1 MLIAIGLV
9 AVSGAPAEAAKLRT
23 VSQSQLAGANG
34 SNARVTA
41 VARCPKGTKAVS
53 GGFTITPPSP
63 GTPAAPPHSPGIP
76 GHLFIVNES
85 IMTPRGDGWRVSGA
99 EQVQGSLDGFTAYAY
114 CEKRKRALLLGGTVR
129 TDFVPTV
136 SGQSTG
142 NTARCP
148 KGTTA
153 ISGGFSTLSP
163 GAYFN
168 RSRGAGR
175 DWSVGVTTFDAGTSR
190 DLYEVEA
197 YCVRGK
203 VRTTKAEDITTGS
216 FGPVAGVGAAMTSGC
231 AKGGFVRGGG
241 YGSRPP
247 GANLNGALVIGDVLG
262 SKGWSVTFASLG
274 VAQGPFTAFGYCRAG

>member
-9 AVSGAPAEAAKLRT
+9 AVSAAPADAAKLRT

-34 SNARVTA
+34 STARVTA
-41 VARCPKGTKAVS
+41 VARCPEGTKAVS

-63 GTPAAPPHSPGIP
+63 GTPATVHSPGAP
-76 GHLFIVNES
+76 GHLFVVNES

-99 EQVQGSLDGFTAYAY
+99 EHVQGSLDGFTAYAY
-114 CEKRKRALLLGGTVR
+114 CEKRKRAVRVGGTVR
-129 TDFVPTV
+129 TDSIPTEA
-136 SGQSTG
+136 GLSTG

-153 ISGGFSTLSP
+153 MSGGFSTTSL

-175 DWSVGVTTFDAGTSR
+175 DWSVGVTTFAAGSST
-190 DLYEVEA
+190 DLYDVEA

-203 VRTTKAEDITTGS
+203 VRTTKAEGITPGS
-216 FGPVAGVGAAMTSGC
+216 FGPVAGVGAAMTPGC

-241 YGSRPP
+241 YGSPPP

-262 SKGWSVTFASLG
+262 SKGWSVTFASLS